1 MARPEITWTS
11 LRSSQDRNIKWR
23 YKSIKQDKFRRRYVC
38 WLDRNNGDPTGM
50 IERVFRAPVEVPD
63 EYLSYPEDR
72 PWRVDINFEAYARM
86 LKKRLEEWQFKLE
99 QIMLQLPGGRGRDA
113 KGNPSEE
120 AIKMAGVKPQ
130 DWRLV
135 VLAAKG
141 DPWCLGLTKKRTRA
155 VIMIL
160 GKESEEQ
167 RRQREAERRGA
178 IASDLSLGEELDEA
192 ANEGSIGA
200 GGFEDE
206 EDDELPAAVKK
217 ILKRQAKLEREAAQS
232 VEVTA
237 DDEETDDILDG
248 TDLDDDDL
256 EGLEEEDEIDL
267 SLDPDLE
274 RAMDEEEQHDKAGL
288 GNGKKHPVKGD
299 KAARVNKAAGGKAR
313 GTAAKSRAD

>member
-1 MARPEITWTS
+1 VPAPEITWTA

-50 IERVFRAPVEVPD
+50 VERVFRAPVEVPD
-63 EYLSYPEDR
+63 EFLAYPEDR

-86 LKKRLEEWQFKLE
+86 LKKRLEEWEFKLQ
-99 QIMLQLPGGRGRDA
+99 QIMLQLPGGRGRD
-113 KGNPSEE
+113 GEGRPSEE
-120 AIKMAGVKPQ
+120 AVKMAGVKPQ

-160 GKESEEQ
+160 GRESEEEK
-167 RRQREAERRGA
+167 RQREAERRGA
-178 IASDLSLGEELDEA
+178 IASDLSLGAELDAA
-192 ANEGSIGA
+192 ANEGSIGS

-206 EDDELPAAVKK
+206 EDEELPAGVKK
-217 ILKRQAKLEREAAQS
+217 ILRRQAKLEREAAQS
-232 VEVTA
+232 VEVGK
-237 DDEETDDILDG
+237 DDEGADDILDG

-256 EGLEEEDEIDL
+256 DDLDNDDDIDL

-274 RAMDEEEQHDKAGL
+274 NALDEEEKHDKDGL
-288 GNGKKHPVKGD
+288 GGGKKHPVRGD
-299 KAARVNKAAGGKAR
+299 KATRVNKAAGGKGRA
-313 GTAAKSRAD
+313 TAKSRAD